1 MHHWWMKEN
10 TSRLWMSGLGVY
22 SRHEKSKSV
31 ASKQSALTMK
41 KLSLSLPNT
50 VFNLSAPL
58 QHTFFLPHLF
68 IFLLS
73 LFWNFFFTR
82 PSGWGPLCKSDQ
94 DYQRHSDFPSCL
106 SYSDG
111 FCYQRK
117 DVHIQES
124 CNWSP
129 TFHFSPN
136 RACGMGSAKQV
147 SMESFY
153 VSVCHG
159 RMTAILLIQRSL
171 HHLNT
176 NYCFLKSQDNISPL
190 LTNDCLLEKKLNA
203 LKDIFK

>member
-1 MHHWWMKEN
+1 MDIN
-10 TSRLWMSGLGVY
+10 QVLGVN
-22 SRHEKSKSV
+22 SRHKRSKSV
-31 ASKQSALTMK
+31 ASKQWKSFLFHF
-41 KLSLSLPNT
+41 LILFLICLHPSNT
-50 VFNLSAPL
+50 
-58 QHTFFLPHLF
+58 
-68 IFLLS
+68 LLS
-73 LFWNFFFTR
+73 FLIASFSSYLFFFNFFFTR

-117 DVHIQES
+117 DVHIQQS

-147 SMESFY
+147 SMESFC

-190 LTNDCLLEKKLNA
+190 LTYELLIGKEIKC
-203 LKDIFK
+203 FKRYF